1 MNATTNYTGLGPM
14 HAVLDA
20 FTRDA
25 HTHLHTPA
33 PALARTNMLVLR
45 SFVRPFHKK
54 SNFWHLVVQCHC

>member
-25 HTHLHTPA
+25 HTPA
-33 PALARTNMLVLR
+33 HPRTR
-45 SFVRPFHKK
+45 TCTHKHACSSFVC
-54 SNFWHLVVQCHC
+54 SSVS

>member
-25 HTHLHTPA
+25 HTCTHPHPHLHAQTC
-33 PALARTNMLVLR
+33 LF
-45 SFVRPFHKK
+45 FVRLFVRFIR
-54 SNFWHLVVQCHC
+54 NLIFGT